1 VDPPDP
7 KASGALYIYPPYSS
21 AYKAI
26 SLALLLSSTIPSL
39 LGSDLEKK
47 VAKKSLGFH
56 AAAVEVVCSLY
67 EP

>member
-1 VDPPDP
+1 MDPPDP
-7 KASGALYIYPPYSS
+7 KASGAPYTYPPYSL

-26 SLALLLSSTIPSL
+26 SLALLSSSAIPSL
-39 LGSDLEKK
+39 SGSDLEKK

-56 AAAVEVVCSLY
+56 AAAVEVVRSLH